1 VRIACIGGGPAG
13 LYFAISMKLRD
24 PSHDIEVFERN
35 APGVTFGWGVVFSDL
50 TVDNITRNDPVSA
63 QTITQEFAHWD
74 DIDVHI
80 HGATIT
86 SGGHGF
92 IGIGRKRLLEILQH
106 RARELGVTLQFNAE
120 CDPADPKWRDY
131 DLVIASDG
139 INSRFRDAYADAFG
153 VDVDVRPNKF
163 VWLGTSKAFDAFTF
177 AFEETGHGWIWAH
190 AYRFAPDCSTFIVE
204 CSEETWRNF
213 GFDRMDQGEARAVCE
228 KLFAKYLD
236 GHKLMSNAA
245 HLPGPAV
252 WLNFRRI
259 KCERWSSGNVILLG
273 DAAHTAHFSIGSGT
287 KLALE
292 DAIKLAEVLNRTSPS
307 SRGAAGDAA
316 IQKSFTR
323 RTRSREEETPHPSRS
338 SRLRVKPSDAGAVS
352 VAGSQARGDGPLSL
366 EAALDEYQ
374 AERSLEVLKLQNSA
388 RNSTEWFETLG
399 RYLHFEPLQF
409 AYSLLTRSQ
418 RISHENLRLRD
429 REWLEGVER
438 WFWKRATNGRSNT
451 TAPPMFAPFKMRE
464 MEVANRITVSPMAM
478 YSAVDGVPNDFHLV
492 HLGERALG
500 GAGLVFTEMTCVSP
514 EGRISPGCTGMWNAD
529 HVAAWKRIVDFV
541 HANSTAKICLQLGH
555 SGPKGSTKLGWE
567 GNDVPLD
574 EGNWPVMAASDV
586 AWSPA
591 NQRPHPMT
599 RADMDAVRDQFV
611 AAVRM
616 GLECGFDMIE
626 LHAAHGYL
634 LSSFITRLQN
644 RRTDEYGGSLEN
656 RLRYPIE
663 VFAAMRAA
671 WPSDRPMSVR
681 ISANDWAGENGITPG
696 DAVEIG
702 EAFAR
707 EGADLIDVSAGQTWA
722 EAQPVYGRMF
732 QTPFSDKIRNEA
744 RLATM
749 AVGNIYEPDH
759 ANSIL
764 AAGRAD
770 LVALA
775 RPHLIDPM
783 WTLRA
788 AAQLDYRDV
797 HCPPQ
802 YLNGLSQLARN
813 LKREAEAAAALRV

>member
-1 VRIACIGGGPAG
+1 VRTACIGGGPAG

-24 PSHDIEVFERN
+24 PAHEIEVFERN
-35 APGVTFGWGVVFSDL
+35 APGVTFGWGVVFSDQ
-50 TVDNITRNDPVSA
+50 TVENLQANDPKSA
-63 QTITQEFAHWD
+63 AIIAGEFAHWD

-80 HGATIT
+80 RGETIT

-92 IGIGRKRLLEILQH
+92 IGIGRRRMLEILQD
-106 RARELGVTLQFNAE
+106 RARELGVVLSFNAE
-120 CDPADPKWRDY
+120 CDPADPKWRNY

-139 INSRFRDAYADAFG
+139 ANSRFRDATPEAFG
-153 VDVDVRPNKF
+153 VDVDVRKNKF
-163 VWLGTSKAFDAFTF
+163 IWLGINKAFEAFTF
-177 AFEETGHGWIWAH
+177 AFEETEHGWIWAH
-190 AYRFAPDCSTFIVE
+190 AYRFAPDFSTFIVE
-204 CSEETWRNF
+204 CSEEVWRAI
-213 GFDRMDQGEARAVCE
+213 GFDTMSQEESIAKCE
-228 KLFAKYLD
+228 QLFAKYLD
-236 GHKLMSNAA
+236 GHALQSNAA
-245 HLPGPAV
+245 HLRGSAA
-252 WLNFRRI
+252 WLNFPRV
-259 KCERWSSGNVILLG
+259 KCERWSTGNVILLG

-292 DAIKLAEVLNRTSPS
+292 DSIKLAEVLNR
-307 SRGAAGDAA
+307 
-316 IQKSFTR
+316 
-323 RTRSREEETPHPSRS
+323 
-338 SRLRVKPSDAGAVS
+338 
-352 VAGSQARGDGPLSL
+352 DGLSL
-366 EAALDEYQ
+366 EAAMDEYV
-374 AERSLEVLKLQNSA
+374 AERNLEVLKLQNSA
-388 RNSTEWFETLG
+388 RNSTEWFETLE

-429 REWLEGVER
+429 RDWLEGVER
-438 WFWKRATNGRSNT
+438 WFWKRATDGRSNK
-451 TAPPMFAPFKMRE
+451 TAPPMFAPLKLRE
-464 MEVANRITVSPMAM
+464 MTVENRITVSPMAM
-478 YSAVDGVPNDFHLV
+478 YSAVDGVPNDFHFV

-514 EGRISPGCTGMWNAD
+514 EGRISPGCTGLWND
-529 HVAAWKRIVDFV
+529 EQVAAWKRIVDFV
-541 HANSTAKICLQLGH
+541 HANSKAKLCLQLGH
-555 SGPKGSTKLGWE
+555 SGAKGSTKLGWE
-567 GNDVPLD
+567 GNDLPLD
-574 EGNWPVMAASDV
+574 DGNWPVMSASDLR
-586 AWSPA
+586 WSPV
-591 NQRPHPMT
+591 NQVPRAMT

-611 AAVRM
+611 TATRM
-616 GLECGFDMIE
+616 AFDCGFDMVE

-634 LSSFITRLQN
+634 LSSFITPLQN

-656 RLRYPIE
+656 RLRYPLE

-681 ISANDWAGENGITPG
+681 ISATDWAGEDGVTP
-696 DAVEIG
+696 DEAVEIG

-722 EAQPVYGRMF
+722 EQQPVYGRMF
-732 QTPFSDKIRNEA
+732 QTPFSDRIRNEG

-775 RPHLIDPM
+775 RPHLVDPM

-788 AAQLDYRDV
+788 AAQLDYRDI
-797 HCPPQ
+797 HIPPQ
-802 YLNGLSQLARN
+802 YLNGMSQLARN
-813 LKREAEAAAALRV
+813 LKREAEMAAALRV

>member
-1 VRIACIGGGPAG
+1 LATSGGARVKIACIGGGPAG

-24 PSHDIEVFERN
+24 PAHEIEIFERN

-50 TVDNITRNDPVSA
+50 TVDNISRNDPVSA
-63 QTITQEFAHWD
+63 KTITEEFAHWD
-74 DIDVHI
+74 DIDVHYR
-80 HGATIT
+80 GQTIT

-92 IGIGRKRLLEILQH
+92 IGIGRKRLLEILQE
-106 RARELGVTLQFNAE
+106 RARELGVLLHFNAE
-120 CDPADPKWRDY
+120 CDPADAKWRGY

-139 INSRFRDAYADAFG
+139 ANSRFRDAQAEEFG
-153 VDVDVRPNKF
+153 VDVDVRANKF
-163 VWLGTSKAFDAFTF
+163 VWLGTSRVFDAFTF
-177 AFEETGHGWIWAH
+177 AFEETEHGWIWAH

-204 CSEETWRNF
+204 CSEETWRGF
-213 GFDRMDQGEARAVCE
+213 GFDKMSQDESIAACE
-228 KLFAKYLD
+228 KLFAKYLG
-236 GHKLMSNAA
+236 GHKLQSNAS
-245 HLPGPAV
+245 HLVGSAA
-252 WLNFRRI
+252 WLNFKRI
-259 KCERWSSGNVILLG
+259 KCERWNAGNVILLG

-292 DAIKLAEVLNRTSPS
+292 DAIKLAEVLNRP
-307 SRGAAGDAA
+307 G
-316 IQKSFTR
+316 
-323 RTRSREEETPHPSRS
+323 
-338 SRLRVKPSDAGAVS
+338 
-352 VAGSQARGDGPLSL
+352 LSL
-366 EAALDEYQ
+366 EAAMDEYV
-374 AERSLEVLKLQNSA
+374 AERNLEVLKLQNSA
-388 RNSTEWFETLG
+388 RNSTEWFETLE
-399 RYLHFEPLQF
+399 RYTHFEPLQF

-438 WFWKRATNGRSNT
+438 WFWKRATNGRSNK
-451 TAPPMFAPFKMRE
+451 TAPPMFAPFTMRE
-464 MEVANRITVSPMAM
+464 MTVENRITVSPMAM
-478 YSAVDGVPNDFHLV
+478 YSAVDGTPNDFHLV

-514 EGRISPGCTGMWNAD
+514 EGRISPGCTGMWND
-529 HVAAWKRIVDFV
+529 EHVAAWKRIVDFV
-541 HANSTAKICLQLGH
+541 HANSKAKICLQLGH
-555 SGPKGSTKLGWE
+555 SGGKGSTKLGWE

-574 EGNWPVMAASDV
+574 EGNWPVMSASDV
-586 AWSPA
+586 PWSPV
-591 NQRPHPMT
+591 NQVPRPMT
-599 RADMDAVRDQFV
+599 RADMDEVRDQFV

-616 GLECGFDMIE
+616 GLECGFDMVE

-634 LSSFITRLQN
+634 LSSFITPLQN
-644 RRTDEYGGSLEN
+644 TRTDEYGGSLEN
-656 RLRYPIE
+656 RLRYPLA

-671 WPSDRPMSVR
+671 WPSDRPMSIR
-681 ISANDWAGENGITPG
+681 ISATDWAGENGIMPD

-722 EAQPVYGRMF
+722 EQQPVYGRMF

-744 RLATM
+744 KLATM

-797 HCPPQ
+797 HVPPQ
-802 YLNGLSQLARN
+802 YLNGMSQLARN

>member
-1 VRIACIGGGPAG
+1 MRIACIGGGPAG

-24 PSHDIEVFERN
+24 PSHQIEVFERN
-35 APGVTFGWGVVFSDL
+35 ARGVTFGWGVVFSDL
-50 TVDNITRNDPVSA
+50 TVDNIAANDPASA
-63 QTITQEFAHWD
+63 SIIREEFAHWD
-74 DIDVHI
+74 DIDVHYR
-80 HGATIT
+80 GQTVT

-92 IGIGRKRLLEILQH
+92 IGIGRKRLLEILQD
-106 RARELGVTLQFNAE
+106 RAGELGVLLHFEAE
-120 CDPADPKWRDY
+120 CDPADLKWRNY

-139 INSRFRDAYADAFG
+139 ANSRFRDANADAFG
-153 VDVDVRPNKF
+153 VDIDVRGNKF
-163 VWLGTSKAFDAFTF
+163 VWLGTSKVFDAFTF
-177 AFEETGHGWIWAH
+177 AFEETEHGWIWAH
-190 AYRFAPDCSTFIVE
+190 AYRFAADCSTFIVE
-204 CSEETWRNF
+204 CSEEVWRNF
-213 GFDRMDQGEARAVCE
+213 GFDRMDQAESIATCE

-236 GHKLMSNAA
+236 GHRLQSNAS
-245 HLPGPAV
+245 HLVGSAA
-252 WLNFRRI
+252 WLHFRRI
-259 KCERWSSGNVILLG
+259 KCERWASGNVILLG

-292 DAIKLAEVLNRTSPS
+292 DAIKLADVLDRLSSPAFAGEGDHAKHGG
-307 SRGAAGDAA
+307 GA
-316 IQKSFTR
+316 F
-323 RTRSREEETPHPSRS
+323 
-338 SRLRVKPSDAGAVS
+338 
-352 VAGSQARGDGPLSL
+352 SL

-374 AERSLEVLKLQNSA
+374 AERNLEVLKLQNSA

-438 WFWKRATNGRSNT
+438 WFWKRATDGRSNK
-451 TAPPMFAPFKMRE
+451 TAPPMFAPFKLRE
-464 MEVANRITVSPMAM
+464 MEVENRVTVSPMAM
-478 YSAVDGVPNDFHLV
+478 YSAVDGTPNEFHFV

-514 EGRISPGCTGMWNAD
+514 EGRISPGCTGMWNED

-541 HANSTAKICLQLGH
+541 HANSKAKICLQLGH
-555 SGPKGSTKLGWE
+555 SGGKGSTRLGWE
-567 GNDVPLD
+567 GDNVPLD
-574 EGNWPVMAASDV
+574 EGNWPVMSASDV
-586 AWSPA
+586 PWSPV
-591 NQRPHPMT
+591 NQAPRPMT
-599 RADMDAVRDQFV
+599 RADMDMVRDQFV

-616 GLECGFDMIE
+616 GLDCGFDMVE

-634 LSSFITRLQN
+634 LSSFITPLQN

-656 RLRYPIE
+656 RLRYPLE

-671 WPSDRPMSVR
+671 WPSDRPMSIR
-681 ISANDWAGENGITPG
+681 ISATDWAGDEGVTPQ
-696 DAVEIG
+696 DAVAIG

-722 EAQPVYGRMF
+722 DQQPVYGRMF

-744 RLATM
+744 KLATM

-788 AAQLDYRDV
+788 AAQLDYRDIYV
-797 HCPPQ
+797 PPQ
-802 YLNGLSQLARN
+802 YLNGMAQLARN